1 MNEFTVYGKVQG
13 KGRPRF
19 GRGHAYTPQ
28 KTVDYEDLIRTS
40 FLTSIRK
47 KHLAEVGVKIEI
59 YCKKLIMK
67 PDIDNVCKIIL
78 DSLNG
83 LAYDDDRQVVK
94 IEAEKFASNEE
105 KLIIKTYD
113 IQNTKRDV

>member
-19 GRGHAYTPQ
+19 GRGHTYTPQ
-28 KTVDYEDLIRTS
+28 KTVDYENLIRKS

-47 KHLAEVGVKIEI
+47 KHLAEVGIKIEI
-59 YCKKLIMK
+59 YCKKLISK
-67 PDIDNVCKIIL
+67 PDIDNVCKGIL

-83 LAYDDDRQVVK
+83 LAYNDDSQVIKLEV
-94 IEAEKFASNEE
+94 EKFISYEE
-105 KLIIKTYD
+105 KLIIRTYD
-113 IQNTKRDV
+113 I